1 MSITAGHQALIRR
14 VVTMTDPPNIV
25 LPNGEGKGL
34 PRYVVQAA
42 GGAQTPADMTGKTR
56 AFPEIVVRVETKAW
70 PAGQYFIESDALV
83 AALVARFPPG
93 AKFDGVKIDRAPDVR
108 PSLPVTDGVLSIPVV
123 IRATF
128 IF

>member
-1 MSITAGHQALIRR
+1 MSVTTGHAALIRR
-14 VVTMTDPPNIV
+14 VVTMTDPPNV
-25 LPNGEGKGL
+25 MLPNGPGKGL
-34 PRYVVQAA
+34 PRYVIQAA

-70 PAGQYFIESDALV
+70 PEGQYLIESDQLV
-83 AALVARFPPG
+83 GALVARFPPG

-108 PSLPVTDGVLSIPVV
+108 PPLPVTDGVISIPVV

-128 IF
+128 VF